1 MAVKKAAL
9 PKFHAALQSP
19 DQWKKRSADA
29 KAIYNMIVEHGLML
43 HKEWWFHPKMPPIT
57 TAHMQTIIHNIGR
70 LTADEI
76 TAEQAKYKEEIKK
89 NATTN
94 KSTKSI
100 SKCKAKK
107 TKCTK

>member
-1 MAVKKAAL
+1 MAAKKETL
-9 PKFHAALQSP
+9 PKFHAKIAAP
-19 DQWKKRSADA
+19 TTWKKRSADA

-43 HKEWWFHPKMPPIT
+43 HKGWWFHPKMPPIT

-76 TAEQAKYKEEIKK
+76 TTEQAKYKKADTEAKK
-89 NATTN
+89 TEAKKTLT
-94 KSTKSI
+94 
-100 SKCKAKK
+100 KK